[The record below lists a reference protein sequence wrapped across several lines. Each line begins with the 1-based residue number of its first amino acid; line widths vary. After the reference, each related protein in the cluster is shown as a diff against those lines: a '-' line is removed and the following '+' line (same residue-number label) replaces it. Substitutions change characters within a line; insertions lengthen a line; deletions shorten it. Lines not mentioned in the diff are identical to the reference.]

1 MWLKYDFTQHLDKM
15 AVSLRVFCFVFFA
28 AVFQLK
34 VAGSYNAKCFSLLTL
49 NTFGRW
55 MRPMRERKPP

>member
-15 AVSLRVFCFVFFA
+15 AVSLRGFFFFFFA
-28 AVFQLK
+28 LFQLK
-34 VAGSYNAKCFSLLTL
+34 VADSYNAKCFSLLTL